1 MASRWARLGRLG
13 ALLSLLALGGSS
25 CVERGELPDKAFRLK
40 VSAALQDG
48 SPLPSEDSPL
58 CLDLRG
64 IPRPAGEPPCPPQGR
79 FFKVNIEA
87 LKADGQRDT
96 SFNRYVRVSVIP
108 GTVVSVTAPPEG
120 VGQGRAE
127 GRNVLLQGGY
137 ASEQTVH
144 VVGAFGPTRISVE
157 DIGYQPGDPLDPA
170 KLPACADGVDN
181 DGDGLTD
188 FPADPGCAFSNDDTE
203 EAGTFASGVSEA
215 IHYALPTVAEA
226 QGYTSGTPFAQ
237 EGIVLE
243 TRDPRAHVVVT
254 RIASNGFYVADVNV
268 TDDGQGGQVVTA
280 KPFGSM
286 FVFNFGLP
294 PGVLVCDRMT
304 YLSGTM
310 DEFFGSTQMNFPSF
324 EVDPFFVKPTATTT
338 NRVCLLPE
346 PFEIVASQASN
357 DAVLE
362 AVEGGLVRVRSAR
375 VAANFG
381 PDFPEV
387 QPFDLSPNFPCQGA
401 NKYTFRPGASS
412 CDFDR
417 SGSINF
423 EPGAE
428 EGVCSCFCYQD
439 PDCSEWSAFRGRGN
453 FRLVL
458 GSTRTETIQANT
470 RAVPGFNP
478 VAHAGKTIR
487 SLTGTVSNFS
497 GGNLNWTIESRC
509 PDDLVLCPDGQDTCV
524 DEPPAGLS
532 SRLACIGQRT
542 AFDNDS
548 ESGN

>member
-1 MASRWARLGRLG
+1 MSARASWEAQRGHWGV
-13 ALLSLLALGGSS
+13 LLTLLALGGSS

-40 VSAALQDG
+40 VNAVLQDG
-48 SPLPSEDSPL
+48 SPLPPPEEPL

-64 IPRPAGEPPCPPQGR
+64 IPRPPEEPPCPSKGR

-96 SFNRYVRVSVIP
+96 SFNRFVRVSVIP
-108 GTVVSVTAPPEG
+108 GTVVSVTDG
-120 VGQGRAE
+120 GGQGKAE
-127 GRNVLLQGGY
+127 GRNVLLQDGY

-144 VVGAFGPTRISVE
+144 VVGAFGPTRILVE
-157 DIGYQPGDPLDPA
+157 DIGYQPGDPLNPA
-170 KLPACADGVDN
+170 KPPACADGVDN
-181 DGDGLTD
+181 DRDGLAD
-188 FPADPGCAFSNDDTE
+188 FPADPGCAFANDDTE
-203 EAGTFASGVSEA
+203 ESGTFASGVSEA
-215 IHYALPTVAEA
+215 IYYALPTVAEA

-237 EGIVLE
+237 EGIILE
-243 TRDPRAHVVVT
+243 TRKPRAHVVVT
-254 RIASNGFYVADVNV
+254 RITNNGFYITDVNV
-268 TDDGQGGQVVTA
+268 TDDGQGGLVATA

-294 PGVLVCDRMT
+294 QGVLVCDRIT

-324 EVDPFFVKPTATTT
+324 EVDPFFIQPKATTT
-338 NRVCLLPE
+338 NQVCLVPE
-346 PFEIVASQASN
+346 PFEIVASEASN

-362 AVEGGLVRVRSAR
+362 SVEGGLVRVRSAR
-375 VAANFG
+375 VAAHFG

-401 NKYTFRPGASS
+401 NKYTFRPGASN

-417 SGSINF
+417 SGGLNF
-423 EPGAE
+423 QPGAE
-428 EGVCSCFCYQD
+428 EGICACFCYQD
-439 PDCSEWSAFRGRGN
+439 PDCSEWSTFRGRGN
-453 FRLVL
+453 YRLVL
-458 GSTRTETIQANT
+458 GPTRKETIQANT
-470 RAVPGFNP
+470 RAVPGFSP
-478 VAHAGKTIR
+478 VAHSGKTIR
-487 SLTGTVSNFS
+487 AITGNLTNFS
-497 GGNLNWTIESRC
+497 GGNLNWTIEARC
-509 PDDLVLCPDGQDTCV
+509 PDDLVLCPEGQDTCV